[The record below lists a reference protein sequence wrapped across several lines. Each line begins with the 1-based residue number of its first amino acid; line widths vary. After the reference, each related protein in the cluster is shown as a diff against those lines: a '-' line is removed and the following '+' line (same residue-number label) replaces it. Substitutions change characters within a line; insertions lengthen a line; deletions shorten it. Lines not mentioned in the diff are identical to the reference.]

1 MSIIGQLRKQ
11 KKTVIYLVFSDSISV
26 DKFLDSG
33 HKSAAD
39 ECLGSLGTLLKEDGA
54 CRK

>member
-1 MSIIGQLRKQ
+1 MSIIGQWRK
-11 KKTVIYLVFSDSISV
+11 KKTVLYLVFSDSTSV

-33 HKSAAD
+33 HESAAD
-39 ECLGSLGTLLKEDGA
+39 KCLGSLGTLLKEDGA

>member
-11 KKTVIYLVFSDSISV
+11 KTVLYLVFSDSTSV

-33 HKSAAD
+33 HERATDKCS
-39 ECLGSLGTLLKEDGA
+39 GRLGTLLKEDGA
-54 CRK
+54 YRE

>member
-11 KKTVIYLVFSDSISV
+11 KTVIYLVFSDSTSV
-26 DKFLDSG
+26 DKFLYSG

-39 ECLGSLGTLLKEDGA
+39 ECLGSLGTLLKEDRA